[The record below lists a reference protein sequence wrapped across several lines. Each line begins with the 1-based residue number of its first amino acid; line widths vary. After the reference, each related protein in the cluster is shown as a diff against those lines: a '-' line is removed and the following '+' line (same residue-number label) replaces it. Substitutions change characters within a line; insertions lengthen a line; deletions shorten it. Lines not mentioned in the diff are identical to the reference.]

1 MGFYEAGSE
10 YMARYRKKL
19 AADYAAVERLD
30 KKLAAQDFFKP
41 DGNFYKKNFT
51 PEGTPENLRKWFQ
64 MKNIAF
70 TSDYSIEEELF
81 DRSILDTVEK
91 GFEFLKPFFKYFKNI

>member
-1 MGFYEAGSE
+1 MRPEASIW
-10 YMARYRKKL
+10 
-19 AADYAAVERLD
+19 
-30 KKLAAQDFFKP
+30 QDTEKNWRPITPRWKDWTKSCGPGFFKP

-70 TSDYSIEEELF
+70 TSDYRIEEGLF

-91 GFEFLKPFFKYFKNI
+91 GF